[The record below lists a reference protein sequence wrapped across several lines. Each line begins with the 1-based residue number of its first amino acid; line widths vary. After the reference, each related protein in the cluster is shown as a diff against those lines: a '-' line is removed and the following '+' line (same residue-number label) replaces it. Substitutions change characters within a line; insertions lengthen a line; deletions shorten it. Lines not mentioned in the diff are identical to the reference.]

1 LDQTTIEATTEDPA
15 TPDTD
20 AKAPYTSAD
29 LLSNIEKPNLCD
41 DISDEMLVQIGR
53 DVVRGYEIDLES
65 RKAEGWDDL
74 YKEAVNLAKQTKE
87 GKDYPWPKAANVKF
101 PLVTTAAIQFAARAY
116 PAIIDG
122 FNVVKCKVL
131 GKPDDDKK
139 ARAERVSSH
148 MSWQLMERM
157 PEWEGDTDQ
166 LLHMLPV
173 VGCMFRKVWHDPVQ
187 RCNVSEIR
195 LPDKVVVNY
204 WAKANPPRQT
214 DVLTYYPNE
223 IETKFRSGIWMRQE
237 FDKPAS
243 STDDDHAS
251 HEFLEQHC
259 LLDLDGDKYA
269 EPYIVTVHKD
279 SAKVVRIVTRYYPE
293 GITLAEEK
301 GKQVVVEIEP
311 CDHFIKYEFMPSFD
325 GSYYGMGFGI
335 LLASINETINSTI
348 NQLLDAGHMSN
359 LQSGFVDKGV
369 KMKAGDTSFR
379 PGEWKRVDFDA
390 TGKSLKDSVFP
401 LPVREPSAV
410 LFNLLGLMIDAAKD
424 ITATKDI
431 LTGETQGSN
440 QAVGTTLAMIEQGL
454 KVYTSIVKRV
464 HRALKDEVQVY
475 AKLNG
480 MYLDDKEY
488 FEFQDA
494 EGVVGREDYNDKD
507 LNVLP
512 MSDPTMATD
521 MQRMARAE
529 YMRSFMG
536 QGLNDMEIVKRS
548 LEAGGIQD
556 IQGLMPKEAP
566 KPDPEFVLKTK
577 ELEIKEREVAI
588 KEREGEATTKQAYA
602 DLAKTDAETRKIT
615 AETIMADPEMFAL
628 LRQLIDESVAQMA
641 EVAAPVEAEQPDEAI
656 PGTDGGMEEPPNDEA
671 DLPISDGLSEP
682 VGEPMGAGP
691 ADDLGAAGPGQEPG
705 SVDQPLA

>member
-1 LDQTTIEATTEDPA
+1 MVD
-15 TPDTD
+15 
-20 AKAPYTSAD
+20 
-29 LLSNIEKPNLCD
+29 
-41 DISDEMLVQIGR
+41 M
-53 DVVRGYEIDLES
+53 
-65 RKAEGWDDL
+65 
-74 YKEAVNLAKQTKE
+74 
-87 GKDYPWPKAANVKF
+87 
-101 PLVTTAAIQFAARAY
+101 
-116 PAIIDG
+116 
-122 FNVVKCKVL
+122 
-131 GKPDDDKK
+131 
-139 ARAERVSSH
+139 
-148 MSWQLMERM
+148 
-157 PEWEGDTDQ
+157 
-166 LLHMLPV
+166 
-173 VGCMFRKVWHDPVQ
+173 
-187 RCNVSEIR
+187 
-195 LPDKVVVNY
+195 
-204 WAKANPPRQT
+204 
-214 DVLTYYPNE
+214 
-223 IETKFRSGIWMRQE
+223 
-237 FDKPAS
+237 
-243 STDDDHAS
+243 
-251 HEFLEQHC
+251 
-259 LLDLDGDKYA
+259 DGDGYA

-279 SAKVVRIVTRYYPE
+279 SAKVVRIATRYYAE
-293 GITLAEEK
+293 GITLADDD

-335 LLASINETINSTI
+335 LLASINETINGVV
-348 NQLLDAGHMSN
+348 NQLLDAGHLSN
-359 LQSGFVDKGV
+359 MQGGFIDKGV
-369 KMKAGDTSFR
+369 KMRAGDTSFK

-390 TGKSLKDSVFP
+390 AGKSLKDAVFP

-464 HRALKDEVQVY
+464 HRALKDEIQVY

-480 MYLDDKEY
+480 MYLDDEEY
-488 FEFQDA
+488 FNFQDA
-494 EGVVGREDYNDKD
+494 DGVVGREDYNDKD

-529 YMRSFMG
+529 YLRSFMG
-536 QGLNDMEIVKRS
+536 QGLDDMEITKRS

-556 IQGLMPKEAP
+556 IEGLMPKEQP

-588 KEREGEATTKQAYA
+588 SERAAETSEKQAYA

-641 EVAAPVEAEQPDEAI
+641 VVAAPVEAEQPDEDIA
-656 PGTDGGMEEPPNDEA
+656 GADGGMEEPPNDEA
-671 DLPISDGLSEP
+671 GLPVSDGLPEP
-682 VGEPMGAGP
+682 VGEPVGDGGA
-691 ADDLGAAGPGQEPG
+691 DELGAAGPGAEPG
-705 SVDQPLA
+705 GVDQPLT